1 MVFQQFYLFPHLTA
15 LENVMFGPLRV
26 RGASK
31 AAAEALAKDSAGEG
45 WSGGACPP
53 LSFRAVR
60 RPAAARGHCPCAGGE
75 AKDDAVR

>member
-31 AAAEALAKDSAGEG
+31 AAAEALAKDLLAKVA
-45 WSGGACPP
+45 GGACPHYP
-53 LSFRAVR
+53 PASTRVIVPTKSALPKKW
-60 RPAAARGHCPCAGGE
+60 RP
-75 AKDDAVR
+75 V